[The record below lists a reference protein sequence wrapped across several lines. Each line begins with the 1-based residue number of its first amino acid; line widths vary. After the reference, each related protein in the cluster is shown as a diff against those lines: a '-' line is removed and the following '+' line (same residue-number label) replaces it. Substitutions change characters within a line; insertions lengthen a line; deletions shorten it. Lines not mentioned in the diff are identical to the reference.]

1 MPQTVLLVD
10 DEPQLLFSLNEYLTQ
25 AGYLVTPAESGA
37 EALDALVDAPPDFI
51 ISDIMMEDMDG
62 FEFQRRVNSLT
73 GDSIPFIFL
82 TARDSV
88 NDCIAG
94 LCNGAD
100 DYITKPF
107 EPEELKARIAAIMH
121 RVDQIRREERRD
133 GENLREQIVT
143 EISSRLR
150 VPVTNLMAH
159 LNLLLSERFG
169 DDDQAKRRYL
179 ESALQDANA
188 LCSLVDDLSQSPD
201 CQTVQS
207 TTLKREPVR
216 IAPIVRR
223 ASANAARIAN
233 EQGIELRIT
242 CGGLLSGNVD
252 GEALTEALA
261 GLLKSAV
268 DFSAT
273 GSRVEISARRATEGG
288 IEFVIQDGGRQAY
301 CDEQTNQAQSDALD
315 LARRVVRAHGGQINL
330 ERADDGQ
337 QCFVIWL
344 PGRVAKHIGKR
355 QS

>member
-1 MPQTVLLVD
+1 MPQSVLLVD

-25 AGYLVTPAESGA
+25 VGYNVTPAGSGA

-62 FEFQRRVNSLT
+62 FEFQRRVVSLT

-82 TARDSV
+82 TARDNMDDRIS
-88 NDCIAG
+88 G
-94 LCNGAD
+94 LRNGAD

-107 EPEELKARIAAIMH
+107 EPEELEARIATIMH

-133 GENLREQIVT
+133 SDNLRERIVA
-143 EISSRLR
+143 EMSGRLR
-150 VPVTNLMAH
+150 APVTNLMAH

-169 DDDQAKRRYL
+169 DDDQSKQRYL
-179 ESALQDANA
+179 ESALRDANT
-188 LCSLVDDLSQSPD
+188 LCALVDEINRAPD
-201 CQTVQS
+201 GQPAVSATI
-207 TTLKREPVR
+207 KREPIR

-223 ASANAARIAN
+223 AAANAARIAN

-252 GEALTEALA
+252 GEALAKALA
-261 GLLKSAV
+261 ALLKATV
-268 DFSAT
+268 DFSAP
-273 GSRVEISARRATEGG
+273 GSRVEISARRAAEGG
-288 IEFVIQDGGRQAY
+288 LEFVIQDDGRRAVSA
-301 CDEQTNQAQSDALD
+301 EQSNQELNDALD
-315 LARRVVRAHGGQINL
+315 LGRRVVKAHGGQITL
-330 ERADDGQ
+330 VRADDGPQ
-337 QCFVIWL
+337 RFCIWL